1 MYRSSRTSPRSARIG
16 AKRVQKFR
24 RASLVELFTVVD
36 EVDVL
41 LGPVFG
47 VTDVDVV
54 FKLLLGVVGVV
65 LVAMLTRKC

>member
-1 MYRSSRTSPRSARIG
+1 MR
-16 AKRVQKFR
+16 KFR
-24 RASLVELFTVVD
+24 RASLVQLFDVID

-41 LGPVFG
+41 LGPLFG

-65 LVAMLTRKC
+65 SLGELS